1 MIHMLKHPRYKFLKH
16 IPEYLQEN
24 GGISRALDT
33 SSESIE
39 RVQTLDQI
47 RWRDLF
53 GLVLLYDNFITI
65 I

>member
-1 MIHMLKHPRYKFLKH
+1 MNHMLKHPRYKFLKH
-16 IPEYLQEN
+16 IPEHLQEN
-24 GGISRALDT
+24 GGISSASDT
-33 SSESIE
+33 NSESIE

-53 GLVLLYDNFITI
+53 GLVLVYDNFITI